1 MNVVRQRSGRWI
13 SNAPGRLYRALP
25 SVVLGTLFN
34 ILDAVSTGLL
44 VLPKEDG
51 GSGGAFQS
59 LQIQGLSMYIMST
72 ILSQLAMTLGGS
84 KFPGALGAMLIEIL
98 PFLRGVASDIR
109 SVLGDDNPAL
119 VPTVFAAYALTSFL
133 TGAVFVLLGLLRL
146 GKLVAYF
153 PQTVLTG
160 AIGAIGV
167 SLFILG
173 LGLTLPEDSPSLSLS
188 NTRSVL
194 FNRQHLP
201 LLAASFFPA
210 FFLSVSVRSQRIN
223 RWSRGAV
230 QNAYYVPVYL
240 SLMPILF
247 WLIVGP
253 QHLDQEGLIKGGW
266 LFRVDSSIREQGGL
280 GKSWIYWTEFDFGR
294 VEWWAMRNA
303 IENIVLLVVIGVLNL
318 PIYVP
323 ALAFT
328 LDVPY
333 DMDHELFGQGVANI
347 LAGVTGTMPNILQ
360 YSYSVFFTRAE
371 GGRFE
376 AGLVTFLTFILFL
389 TSGLLLP
396 YVPTILASALVLFLG
411 IELTLEAMWESAKT
425 LLFMEYAVVVGTLFA
440 CTFIGFA
447 EGFGVGIGAA
457 AAIYF
462 VYGVVDTRAREIKWE
477 KWTEMHAATQAPRL
491 PPLSSSSSSSN
502 EKESTPTV
510 ASTDIDVE
518 SRANNTLDTLP
529 VTEYGQDN
537 KKPVNVMVLSGY
549 VFFASIPSIES
560 KLLKLKDVSSFA
572 VIDMTTVHRLETAV
586 AQCFDRVV
594 RDLGQGT
601 QLIICGV
608 EKDSAVVADFKRADV
623 NLVFGDEP
631 LEGKGIRVFLTREEA
646 VRWCRAR
653 EEESDSTRTTIAK
666 GNEKEDD
673 ETMFNA
679 FCVLFGYDPTA
690 ATSTNPS
697 PNETENEKSSSS
709 TYSNTGLRFIRSE
722 PGEPITHSDTSE
734 SVLFVLSGQVD
745 VVSRGEDPS
754 SAAASADENV
764 NRHPGRNSLGRT
776 LKLLPRDA
784 LRFVRERFATPGL
797 QRLGRGAFAK
807 VEGETRLVARE
818 ASVTV
823 VVGLGQNSSDE
834 RLMHWAREKVDQQ

>member
-44 VLPKEDG
+44 VFPKEDG
-51 GSGGAFQS
+51 AGGAFQS
-59 LQIQGLSMYIMST
+59 MQIQGLSMYILST

-109 SVLGDDNPAL
+109 SALGDDNPAL

-133 TGAVFVLLGLLRL
+133 TGAVFVLLGMLRL

-173 LGLTLPEDSPSLSLS
+173 LGLTLPEDSPGLSLS

-210 FFLSVSVRSQRIN
+210 FFLSVSVRSQRLN
-223 RWSRGAV
+223 RWTRGAV

-247 WLIVGP
+247 WVIVGP

-266 LFRVDSSIREQGGL
+266 LFRVDSSIKERGGL
-280 GKSWIYWTEFDFGR
+280 GTSWIYWTEFDFGR

-333 DMDHELFGQGVANI
+333 DMNHELFGQGVANL

-371 GGRFE
+371 GGRCE
-376 AGLVTFLTFILFL
+376 AGIVTFLTFILFL

-411 IELTLEAMWESAKT
+411 VELTLEAMWESAKT

-462 VYGVVDTRAREIKWE
+462 VYGVVDTRAREMKWE
-477 KWTEMHAATQAPRL
+477 KWTEMHTSQAR
-491 PPLSSSSSSSN
+491 PLSNSN
-502 EKESTPTV
+502 NASTIV
-510 ASTDIDVE
+510 ASIDVE
-518 SRANNTLDTLP
+518 SRAILDTLP
-529 VTEYGQDN
+529 VFENED
-537 KKPVNVMVLSGY
+537 KPVNVLVLSGY
-549 VFFASIPSIES
+549 VFFASIPSVET
-560 KLLKLKDVSSFA
+560 KLLKLKGVTPFA
-572 VIDMTTVHRLETAV
+572 IIDMTTVHRLETAV
-586 AQCFDRVV
+586 AQCFDRAV
-594 RDLGQGT
+594 RDLGDAT
-601 QLIICGV
+601 QLVICGL
-608 EKDSAVVADFKRADV
+608 EKDSPVEADFKRANV
-623 NLVFGDEP
+623 NLAFGNEP
-631 LEGKGIRVFLTREEA
+631 LEGKGIRVFSTRPKA
-646 VRWCRAR
+646 VRWCQAQQDSKASTKD
-653 EEESDSTRTTIAK
+653 ESSD
-666 GNEKEDD
+666 NKEDHS
-673 ETMFNA
+673 TIFNT
-679 FCVLFGYDPTA
+679 FCVLFGFD
-690 ATSTNPS
+690 
-697 PNETENEKSSSS
+697 ETKNYGEGESEKVSSYASS
-709 TYSNTGLRFIRSE
+709 FRRAGLRFIYSE
-722 PGEPITHSDTSE
+722 PGEVISHPETE
-734 SVLFVLSGQVD
+734 SIVLVVD
-745 VVSRGEDPS
+745 GHVDSVSRGEDL
-754 SAAASADENV
+754 SAST
-764 NRHPGRNSLGRT
+764 NRHPGRNSLGQT
-776 LKLLPRDA
+776 LKSLPRDA
-784 LRFVRERFATPGL
+784 LRFARERFATPTL
-797 QRLGRGAFAK
+797 QKLTRGAIAK
-807 VEGETRLVARE
+807 VDRETKLIARE
-818 ASVTV
+818 RCVTV
-823 VVGLGQNSSDE
+823 IVADGQNSDT
-834 RLMHWAREKVDQQ
+834 LMAWAREKVPQ